1 MRVSVIIPVFNGAD
15 RLAEAV
21 ASARAQLRSGDEIII
36 VDDGSTDDTAGVI
49 ASFGAAVVSFRQDNA
64 GPAAA
69 RNHGLRKAIGNVIA
83 FLDHDDLWAP
93 HRQTAMLE
101 ALHADETAD
110 VVVGKVKTVI
120 DADAPQPLAD
130 DPRFATI
137 HQLWLL
143 QTLLI
148 RRVVFDR
155 IGGFDERLRHAS
167 DTDWMMRTR
176 DAGIRILEIDE
187 LVTIYRLH
195 SANMSRNVAASRD
208 FLLQAFKAALDRRR
222 QWRG

>member
-130 DPRFATI
+130 DPRFAPGYRPW
-137 HQLWLL
+137 HLPA
-143 QTLLI
+143 LLI
-148 RRVVFDR
+148 RRAVFDR
-155 IGGFDERLRHAS
+155 IGGFEERLRHAE
-167 DTDWMMRTR
+167 DVDWLMRAR
-176 DAGIRILEIDE
+176 EGGARFLQIDQF
-187 LVTIYRLH
+187 TNHYRLH
-195 SANMSRNVAASRD
+195 STNMSRNVGASRD

-222 QWRG
+222 HEG